1 MAYTRHNWQTG
12 EAITASKMNNIEEGL
27 TNAAAT
33 ADESKN
39 IVGYTNSEASTG
51 GSVKSRLSALSTQV
65 NLISNQVDANLRSD
79 LDAVKTQV
87 NDARGNQTLAQTLQD
102 IRDTITPVDQKAT
115 TALQDVNLAHRST
128 NDTLKAR
135 FEAIE
140 SENTTQWTAISA
152 VQKDILD
159 AAQGEDSLDINLTNI
174 KNSITQINTELK
186 AGDDTTS
193 LQVKL
198 KGLSDRIT
206 TEQGRVTSAN
216 TEIDNIKATLGY
228 EITGNPSQTI
238 KQIIENNASDAQTQS
253 SNAESRAKAYTD
265 TKISENNTSLDTRFN
280 NIEANIMTIANEL
293 SMVDEDTIKDTNT
306 RVDSI
311 EASINDSTTGLVA
324 TKAIAD
330 EALQKANNAATT
342 ETVSGINTRLGTV
355 EEDLN
360 TATIGLKARVQALE
374 NAPTTSTTKVI
385 DNVVYDL
392 NNVPTNIGE
401 TPSSDIDYL
410 LKNGDKYYYWKYI
423 NNKWEL
429 ISGGEDD
436 TTQVSSG
443 VVVDALPSAAEADV
457 NTDYFIYD
465 EELNIYL
472 HYRYIE
478 VNDVKTPILIGVNPN
493 DIKQYAL
500 STSVEAEKNYIDF
513 YQFGYG
519 VNPNELDQGTRI
531 AHIELVGGGGSGTF
545 NTKQL
550 TRITP
555 RNLKL
560 PIKSDERI
568 YLRFFYTN
576 GTANESDYYELTQ
589 ENATTQSTV
598 ILGGGE
604 NTLTSGDPE
613 NKSTSWPTKT
623 ITVTENNTE
632 VQKIVPAE
640 PGDPECP
647 VGFYAFDVTDYCK
660 SLGKQTF
667 ALTITDLEDSNIHT
681 TMQWNITLIDLSLS
695 SDFTENSV
703 SALGE
708 SVNFTYIPSGDI
720 EKTAYFFIDDTQI
733 GTQTLNARTVDEQ
746 TFVIPGYNQEGI
758 HQLRVY
764 LRASDNG
771 NQIYSESIYRD
782 LIWKDSASNTVL
794 LSSPYR
800 NRTINIQ
807 QYNTIN
813 IPYTIAGNDSTYT
826 VQYYVNN
833 FSTPYNEVILNNT
846 NSGVWTYR
854 PLTQGNQNLRIN
866 VNGAAINFTLN
877 VIANE
882 VDIAPYTNNLVLEFD
897 PTGLS
902 NNSASAKAWTN
913 GTYHLTVSDN
923 FDWYNGGY
931 GSDNTGDYFLVKS
944 GTRAYFDYKMFVS
957 EPETIETQGS
967 NPITIPSSK
976 VYKTGQEM
984 KIIFKTSAVRSI
996 DAIWFTNTGR
1006 YDKEIDKEVG
1016 IQLSAHEGWLK
1027 TDTASDRA
1035 VGEGDN
1041 QVAAT
1046 NTYLYF
1052 PYSEEDRIELDININ
1067 KESGTNGAFAMSYE
1081 DGVPSKAYAYT
1092 HTQKLYHDANNPN
1105 GESII
1110 TIGSDDCDVYIYKLR
1125 IYNNELTQAQVLRN
1139 FIADG
1144 KTIEES
1150 IDRYQR
1156 NCIYYDVEHNEYS
1169 PYATSG
1175 FVLDP
1180 EALASKI
1187 PSVKVLMLDAP
1198 YFTENKKSFIKDS
1211 TLRCIHAEGPEGI
1224 PFRSRG
1230 AADNWFFENGY
1241 HAGQGTTSD
1250 KYGDSGRNIDFLFNC
1265 DGTHKPSNKVNP
1277 IADYKSK
1284 VTIGYGTDNPVTSTV
1299 TDWKGDSG
1307 KISLTENSIPNNFF
1321 NFKVNIASSEN
1332 VNNAL
1337 LQKRYNDFLPY
1348 ISPAKARDARIK
1360 NDMEFVPAVLFVREN
1375 NPELSTHKE
1384 FNDTNWHYYALG
1396 NLGDSKKTD
1405 YTRAYDPTDMNEFT
1419 IEISDNNTN
1428 NSQFQTGV
1436 YMVNGVPTLEQFEA
1450 VQDID
1455 DKGQPIA
1462 GSYTAQGR
1470 SGAIATTD
1478 YIYPLNTPELKALWD
1493 AKDSK
1498 TGEFLNKNHWSLV
1511 NEPYDGDHSFE
1522 MRYACCG
1529 DYRDGKLVND
1539 TTGQGSAQ
1547 RNINS
1552 KVWQAFYS
1560 WVVTSS
1566 NEEFVRDLDQWC
1578 VRRAVE
1584 FWYAFTHY
1592 YTMMDSRAKNTF
1604 WHFAKTG
1611 KYRKITNPIEDMFHV
1626 YKVSSDAQ
1634 LVAGTTNEWTGTF
1647 TDPDIPFNASNEYY
1661 TEYAFDLWDY
1671 DNDTAL
1677 GIDNNGELIFPYGKE
1692 DRDYKT
1698 AGDPASG
1705 YVFNGAGSVF
1715 WRRLSDLCTSEISN
1729 IFNTVSE
1736 QFFSANNLIEQF
1748 DTFQECYPEAIWQ
1761 LDIQRKYIRPFT
1773 GDTSENAKTR
1783 QSKRFLESMM
1793 QGRKKYQ
1800 RRQWIKDQYY
1810 YFGSKYKLN
1819 NITEDFFYLDCYT
1832 GPDDAL
1838 ITELKQQGRDEEAA
1852 KYVGSN
1858 WDLTIT
1864 PYQDMYINASFGETA
1879 KSPVRARAGEPI
1891 EMTCPFTSMNNTRI
1905 YIYGA
1910 SRLKTLAGKAIKNEF
1925 NEIIGAEG
1933 LASLYIGVHSI
1944 EKTDKLQHLYMGTDK
1959 TTYRNSNFTKLT
1971 LNESSPILETL
1982 DIRNCGSL
1990 AGELKLGGCNNLRT
2004 VEAEGTNISLITLP
2018 ASSQIRTLHIPV
2030 TVTNLTLFSAYNL
2043 QDFYIKNKNTGLIDY
2058 TNLRSLIVDSSD
2070 NFNTINWINI
2080 AEQCIDKLN
2089 YLYLLKLKT
2098 SSVVD
2103 ISELDAFA
2111 TRKQDIETDSTLI
2124 NLTGTISVTGSWSA
2138 VEKQQYETIW
2148 PDLTLDVTSGTKQL
2162 KHMVTYKYDDYYD
2175 NNGNLV
2181 QGQVIKQLYIN
2192 DGDPVI
2198 DIWQYTD
2205 SNGNVVHILDEMPS
2219 RASTVR
2225 NNYSFGLREY
2235 SSYITLSGWKLEGMS
2250 SPISS
2255 LDKVPLVK
2263 DNLVI
2268 ETYFYVTPRTYYVN
2282 WYLKSGALVK
2292 TSGNPI
2298 EYGGGYELEAPTI
2311 QEIHN
2316 KGLETAEVHFNGN
2329 TVTYSIFDG
2338 WEKLPT
2344 NITPS
2349 AADESYD
2356 IYAKWVTDTKTLDEL
2371 FTDTSNLTPEQ
2382 LLVLSAM
2389 SSTQKNLY
2397 TNDKISVGS
2406 KVTYTL
2412 GQDSIKEGTTLVGP
2426 GANDSILRLDFQTVS
2441 PRPTTITPLAENNE
2455 AFTLMIDYCF
2465 NADKVYPT
2473 GSIAAALVSCY
2484 EQNSSANT
2492 VSGFALY
2499 YNLNSTLG
2507 TIGPRIGFGDMF
2519 RVAEQSIAVG
2529 SASNANARNVVVLR
2543 HPKNSSTL
2551 YVYSGLSTGATS
2563 SDINVAQLTWN
2574 NTVANAVINFGQ
2586 LTNNTSDEYTDIK
2599 RTVVNGSGTI
2609 YQVKYWNEDLGIGE
2623 CKRLAAWPHENITY
2637 KFSYLGTNS
2646 TEGARVGIN
2655 APIPSINLTSI
2666 TNSSH
2671 GNLSI
2676 STDSTSSTV
2685 GWGAS
2690 SLRTFYNNR
2699 IFKALPTR
2707 LQAILCRA
2715 SVAYKNAQFST
2726 GVAGNTYNL
2735 DTIVS
2740 STRDYVYAPSIINI
2754 QSSDDYINEDS
2765 LAEKRPYRWLST
2777 NSDVEVYKYSTTTS
2791 NNWQEVN
2798 GNAQYKNLRFP
2809 YVAINWSQSNPL
2821 RIFDVTEA
2829 SVTNF
2834 YNEINKIDGYI
2845 KVGDICLAQDGYAYI
2860 YVNTE
2865 RITQE
2870 GAQAMPNDGLFAT
2883 PNGNGGWIRAK
2894 GSCLRSISV
2903 SGGFRTRFGYIT
2915 TMGIVNMSVTNS
2927 GNVSLGINY
2936 EFAI

>member
-1 MAYTRHNWQTG
+1 MPYTKTNWETG
-12 EAITASKMNNIEEGL
+12 QPITAPDMNNIEQGIETAMSIAE
-27 TNAAAT
+27 TN
-33 ADESKN
+33 DR
-39 IVGYTNSEASTG
+39 IIGYSTTDKING
-51 GSVKSRLSALSTQV
+51 QTVNARLSALSNTVTTLNNNIGV
-65 NLISNQVDANLRSD
+65 NFGSD
-79 LDAVKTQV
+79 LQAVKQQID
-87 NDARGNQTLAQTLQD
+87 DARGNQTLAATLQD
-102 IRDTITPVDQKAT
+102 IRDNITNVNNNVT
-115 TALQDVNLAHRST
+115 TNANNIGKINTQITEAKGTEENLAARINKISNQVDLDSGAITTINNTFT
-128 NDTLKAR
+128 NLKGAYDNLQSRLHAIDETSDVYKEKSLVSHITDIETELEGAR
-135 FEAIE
+135 ISAIND
-140 SENTTQWTAISA
+140 NTTYGS
-152 VQKDILD
+152 LD
-159 AAQGEDSLDINLTNI
+159 ARLEVDETKISNLNLNKINVSDIEDNLTSNASN
-174 KNSITQINTELK
+174 KP
-186 AGDDTTS
+186 
-193 LQVKL
+193 
-198 KGLSDRIT
+198 LSAN
-206 TEQGRVTSAN
+206 QGRVLVTMLGKTYTG
-216 TEIDNIKATLGY
+216 TETDNVVYDI
-228 EITGNPSQTI
+228 NV
-238 KQIIENNASDAQTQS
+238 
-253 SNAESRAKAYTD
+253 AKNEAKTYAD
-265 TKISENNTSLDTRFN
+265 TKISENNTTLDTRFTSIES
-280 NIEANIMTIANEL
+280 NISTIANEL
-293 SMVDEDTIKDTNT
+293 SMVDGNTIKDTNT
-306 RVDSI
+306 RVDTI
-311 EASINDSTTGLVA
+311 ESTINDATTGLAA

-330 EALQKANNAATT
+330 EALTKANNAATSQ
-342 ETVSGINTRLGTV
+342 TVSGINSRLTTV
-355 EEDLN
+355 ETDLN
-360 TATIGLKARVQALE
+360 AQTVGLKARVSALE
-374 NAPTTSTTKVI
+374 NAPAAGTTKVI
-385 DNVVYDL
+385 
-392 NNVPTNIGE
+392 NNVTYNSDGIPTNIGE

-429 ISGGEDD
+429 ISGDGNEASG
-436 TTQVSSG
+436 TSSG
-443 VVVDALPSAAEADV
+443 LIVDELPSAAEADE
-457 NTDYFIYD
+457 NTDYFIYN
-465 EELNIYL
+465 EELDTYL
-472 HYRYIE
+472 HYRYTEI
-478 VNDVKTPILIGVNPN
+478 NNVKTPILIGVNPN
-493 DIKQYAL
+493 NIKQYAL
-500 STSVEAEKNYIDF
+500 STSTEEEKNYIDF

-519 VNPNELDQGTRI
+519 IDTSELDQGTRI
-531 AHIELVGGGGSGTF
+531 AHIELVGGGGGGGTF

-550 TRITP
+550 TRITA
-555 RNLKL
+555 RNQKM
-560 PIKSDERI
+560 PIESDNRI

-576 GTANESDYYELTQ
+576 GTANESDYYKLTQ
-589 ENATTQSTV
+589 ENATMPSTV

-613 NKSTSWPTKT
+613 NKSTTWPTK
-623 ITVTENNTE
+623 IVEVMENDQV
-632 VQKIVPAE
+632 VQKAVPVE
-640 PGDPECP
+640 PGDTECP

-660 SLGKQTF
+660 NLGKQTF
-667 ALTITDLEDSNIHT
+667 TLTVTDIEDSSIYT
-681 TMQWNITLIDLSLS
+681 TMQWNVTLIDLSINS
-695 SDFTENSV
+695 NFTEHSI

-708 SVNFTYIPSGDI
+708 DVNFTYIPSGDI
-720 EKTAYFFIDDTQI
+720 EKTAYFYIDGVYV
-733 GTQTLNARTVDEQ
+733 GTQNLSARTTDEQ
-746 TFVIPGYNQEGI
+746 TYTISGYNQEGV

-764 LRASDNG
+764 LHASDNG
-771 NQIYSESIYRD
+771 NPIDSKSIYRD
-782 LIWKDSASNTVL
+782 LIWKDTTSNTLV

-800 NRTINIQ
+800 DRNIDNIQ
-807 QYNTIN
+807 QYDTID
-813 IPYTIAGNDSTYT
+813 IPYTIVGNSSSYT
-826 VQYYVNN
+826 VKYYVNN
-833 FSTPYNEVILNNT
+833 FTTPYNEVVLNNT
-846 NSGVWTYR
+846 NAGIWTYR
-854 PLTQGNQNLRIN
+854 PLVQGEQNLRIS
-866 VNGAAINFTLN
+866 VNDVSINLTLT
-877 VIANE
+877 VIPNE
-882 VDIAPYTNNLVLEFD
+882 VDIAPYSNNLILEFD

-902 NNSASAKAWTN
+902 NNSESAKNWTN

-931 GSDNTGDYFLVKS
+931 GSDETGDYFLVKS
-944 GTRAYFDYKMFVS
+944 GTRAYLDYKMFVS
-957 EPETIETQGS
+957 EPEVIETQGGS
-967 NPITIPSSK
+967 PITIPSSK

-996 DAIWFTNTGR
+996 DAIWFSNTGR
-1006 YDKEIDKEVG
+1006 YDKDIDKEVG

-1027 TDTASDRA
+1027 TDTASDEA
-1035 VGEGDN
+1035 VGTGDD

-1067 KESGTNGAFAMSYE
+1067 KENGTNGAFAMSYE

-1144 KTIEES
+1144 KTIDECVN
-1150 IDRYQR
+1150 RYQR

-1169 PYATSG
+1169 PYALSG
-1175 FVLDP
+1175 FTLDP
-1180 EALASKI
+1180 EALAKKI

-1211 TLRCIHAEGPEGI
+1211 TLRCIHADGPEGI

-1230 AADNWFFENGY
+1230 AADNWFFEKGY

-1265 DGTHKPSNKVNP
+1265 DGTHKPSDKVNP
-1277 IADYKSK
+1277 IEGYQSK

-1348 ISPAKARDARIK
+1348 ISPAKARDTRIK

-1384 FNDTNWHYYALG
+1384 FNDTNWHFYALG

-1436 YMVNGVPTLEQFEA
+1436 YMVNGVPTLETFEA

-1462 GSYTAQGR
+1462 DSYTAQGR

-1478 YIYPLNTPELKALWD
+1478 YIYPLDTPALKALWNATD
-1493 AKDSK
+1493 PQ
-1498 TGEFLNKNHWSLV
+1498 TGELLNKNHWSLV

-1529 DYRDGKLVND
+1529 DYRDGKMVND

-1547 RNINS
+1547 RDINS

-1578 VRRAVE
+1578 VRSAVE

-1647 TDPDIPFNASNEYY
+1647 TDPDTPFNVSNEYY

-1715 WRRLSDLCTSEISN
+1715 WRRLSDLCTSEIAS
-1729 IFNTVSE
+1729 IFNTVNE
-1736 QFFSANNLIEQF
+1736 QFFSAENLIEQF
-1748 DTFQECYPEAIWQ
+1748 DTFQECYPEAVWQ

-1773 GDTSENAKTR
+1773 GDTNGNAKTR

-1838 ITELKQQGRDEEAA
+1838 ITELKQQGRNEEAA
-1852 KYVGSN
+1852 QYVGSN

-1879 KSPVRARAGEPI
+1879 KSPIRAHAGEPI

-1910 SRLKTLAGKAIKNEF
+1910 SRLKALAGKAIKNESD
-1925 NEIIGAEG
+1925 EIIGAEG

-1959 TTYRNSNFTKLT
+1959 PTYRNANFTKLT
-1971 LNESSPILETL
+1971 LNENSPILETL

-2004 VEAEGTNISLITLP
+2004 IEAEGTNISLITLP
-2018 ASSQIRTLHIPV
+2018 SSSQITTLHIPS
-2030 TVTNLTLFSAYNL
+2030 TVTNLALFSAYNL
-2043 QDFYIKNKNTGLIDY
+2043 QDFYIKNKATGEIDY
-2058 TNLRSLIVDSSD
+2058 SNLRSLIVDSSD
-2070 NFNTINWINI
+2070 NSNNINWMSIAGECIN
-2080 AEQCIDKLN
+2080 KLN
-2089 YLYLLKLKT
+2089 YLHLLKLKN
-2098 SSVVD
+2098 SFIED
-2103 ISELDAFA
+2103 IDELSKFA
-2111 TRKQDIETDSTLI
+2111 ARKQAIEENDNLI
-2124 NLTGTISVTGSWSA
+2124 NLTGTIKVFGDWSV
-2138 VEKQQYETIW
+2138 VEKEQYEAIW
-2148 PDLTLDVTSGTKQL
+2148 SHLLKLDVSSGTQKV
-2162 KHMVTYKYDDYYD
+2162 KHTVTYKYDDYYD
-2175 NNGNLV
+2175 SEGNLIS
-2181 QGQVIKQLYIN
+2181 GQIIKQMYID
-2192 DGDPVI
+2192 DGDPII

-2205 SNGNVVHILDEMPS
+2205 SNNNIVHILDEMPS

-2225 NNYSFGLREY
+2225 NNYSFGLREFQN
-2235 SSYITLSGWKLEGMS
+2235 YIELSGWKMEGAS
-2250 SPISS
+2250 QPISS
-2255 LDKVPLVK
+2255 LNSVPLVK
-2263 DNLVI
+2263 DNLVV
-2268 ETYFYVTPRTYYVN
+2268 ETYFYTTPRTYYVN
-2282 WYLKSGALVK
+2282 WYLKSGTDKIASLVK

-2316 KGLETAEVHFNGN
+2316 KGLETAEVKFDGN

-2349 AADESYD
+2349 ATDESYD
-2356 IYAKWVTDTKTLDEL
+2356 IYAKWVTNT
-2371 FTDTSNLTPEQ
+2371 
-2382 LLVLSAM
+2382 
-2389 SSTQKNLY
+2389 
-2397 TNDKISVGS
+2397 
-2406 KVTYTL
+2406 
-2412 GQDSIKEGTTLVGP
+2412 TTL
-2426 GANDSILRLDFQTVS
+2426 
-2441 PRPTTITPLAENNE
+2441 
-2455 AFTLMIDYCF
+2455 
-2465 NADKVYPT
+2465 AD
-2473 GSIAAALVSCY
+2473 L
-2484 EQNSSANT
+2484 
-2492 VSGFALY
+2492 FA
-2499 YNLNSTLG
+2499 
-2507 TIGPRIGFGDMF
+2507 D
-2519 RVAEQSIAVG
+2519 
-2529 SASNANARNVVVLR
+2529 
-2543 HPKNSSTL
+2543 
-2551 YVYSGLSTGATS
+2551 AT
-2563 SDINVAQLTWN
+2563 NVAKLFIHQDRIALKKEQHQL
-2574 NTVANAVINFGQ
+2574 
-2586 LTNNTSDEYTDIK
+2586 
-2599 RTVVNGSGTI
+2599 
-2609 YQVKYWNEDLGIGE
+2609 DLE
-2623 CKRLAAWPHENITY
+2623 
-2637 KFSYLGTNS
+2637 
-2646 TEGARVGIN
+2646 
-2655 APIPSINLTSI
+2655 
-2666 TNSSH
+2666 
-2671 GNLSI
+2671 
-2676 STDSTSSTV
+2676 
-2685 GWGAS
+2685 
-2690 SLRTFYNNR
+2690 
-2699 IFKALPTR
+2699 
-2707 LQAILCRA
+2707 QAIL
-2715 SVAYKNAQFST
+2715 F
-2726 GVAGNTYNL
+2726 
-2735 DTIVS
+2735 
-2740 STRDYVYAPSIINI
+2740 YVQTFRQLAPELL
-2754 QSSDDYINEDS
+2754 Q
-2765 LAEKRPYRWLST
+2765 LLHLP
-2777 NSDVEVYKYSTTTS
+2777 
-2791 NNWQEVN
+2791 
-2798 GNAQYKNLRFP
+2798 
-2809 YVAINWSQSNPL
+2809 
-2821 RIFDVTEA
+2821 RIM
-2829 SVTNF
+2829 
-2834 YNEINKIDGYI
+2834 KH
-2845 KVGDICLAQDGYAYI
+2845 LH
-2860 YVNTE
+2860 
-2865 RITQE
+2865 
-2870 GAQAMPNDGLFAT
+2870 
-2883 PNGNGGWIRAK
+2883 
-2894 GSCLRSISV
+2894 
-2903 SGGFRTRFGYIT
+2903 
-2915 TMGIVNMSVTNS
+2915 
-2927 GNVSLGINY
+2927 
-2936 EFAI
+2936 